1 VSSETGVLRFGA
13 YELETPTAELRKAGR
28 KLKIQPQPFKVL
40 AYLVSRPGELVT
52 REELREAVWGSETYV
67 DFEQGLN
74 YCVRQIRAVLGED
87 ADKPKYIETLPKRGY
102 RFIAAV
108 EHQAAELHETSE
120 THPRKRSAPR
130 WQIGVGLAS
139 AATALAFLL
148 WASTGLVRSADTTV
162 AVLAF
167 ADLSAENNTEYFAH
181 GLTEELISRLS
192 GVGGLRVVGRA
203 SAFAL
208 PPNSDFHQAADRLGV
223 RNLLTGSVRRQDNR
237 VRVTVQLVDA
247 QEDRTLWS
255 ESYDRKLSDVL
266 AVQEEIAHSVVST
279 LKERFGIH
287 GAVGR
292 PLNRPS
298 NIEAYNLYLRA
309 LYVGRNGTS
318 TAMNQAMAM
327 LERVIQ
333 MEPQFAAAQAHLA
346 HFKIRSE
353 ISGITAPDPDRFN
366 RAKAVALKAAALEP
380 ASADAQMVLG
390 YAAMRQFHWR
400 EAKAR
405 LEEALRLDP
414 SHSRARDLRASV
426 HIIHGEVEDSM
437 RESQRAVELDP
448 LSPLVNRDRGLF
460 QYLARRYD
468 DALRSLQEV
477 QQLNPEFPWAYHTAT
492 FVHLQKG
499 NCPEAMASS
508 KKHLSIVGVPTLAV
522 ALATTTCVGPDAG
535 QKALEDVYRTRQYF
549 IPAPDVHL
557 ALRDRE
563 RGLRELEAFAEQPLT
578 QQLGSMWFLKVDPRF
593 DSLRGDPRFQAVLR
607 KLGLN

>member
-1 VSSETGVLRFGA
+1 V
-13 YELETPTAELRKAGR
+13 
-28 KLKIQPQPFKVL
+28 
-40 AYLVSRPGELVT
+40 
-52 REELREAVWGSETYV
+52 
-67 DFEQGLN
+67 
-74 YCVRQIRAVLGED
+74 
-87 ADKPKYIETLPKRGY
+87 
-102 RFIAAV
+102 
-108 EHQAAELHETSE
+108 AELHETSE
-120 THPRKRSAPR
+120 THPRKRSVPG

-148 WASTGLVRSADTTV
+148 WATTGLVGSADTTV

-208 PPNSDFHQAADRLGV
+208 PPSSDLHQAANRLGV
-223 RNLLTGSVRRQDNR
+223 RNVLTGSVRRQDNR
-237 VRVTVQLVDA
+237 VRVIVQLVDA

-279 LKERFGIH
+279 LKERFGIR

-298 NIEAYNLYLRA
+298 NVEAYNLYLRA
-309 LYVGRNGTS
+309 LYIGRNGTPAA
-318 TAMNQAMAM
+318 TNQAMAM

-346 HFKIRSE
+346 HFMIRSE
-353 ISGITAPDPDRFN
+353 ISGIASDPDRFN

-380 ASADAQMVLG
+380 TSAEAQMVLG
-390 YAAMRQFHWR
+390 YAAMRQFQWQ

-477 QQLNPEFPWAYHTAT
+477 QQLNPEFPWAYYTAT

-508 KKHLSIVGVPTLAV
+508 KKHFSIVGLPTLVV
-522 ALATTTCVGPDAG
+522 ALATAKCVGPDEG
-535 QKALEDVYRTRQYF
+535 RMALEDVYRTRGYS
-549 IPAPDVHL
+549 ILAPDVHL

-563 RGLRELEAFAEQPLT
+563 RGLRELEAFAEQPLK
-578 QQLGSMWFLKVDPRF
+578 QPVGSMWFLKVDPRF
-593 DSLRGDPRFQAVLR
+593 DSLRGDPRFHAVLR